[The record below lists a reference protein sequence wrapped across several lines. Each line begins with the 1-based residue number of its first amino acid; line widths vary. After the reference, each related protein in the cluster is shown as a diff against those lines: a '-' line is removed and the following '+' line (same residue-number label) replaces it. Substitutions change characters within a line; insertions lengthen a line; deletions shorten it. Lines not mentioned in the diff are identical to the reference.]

1 MSIDGLKKTKKPENI
16 PDDGMLCDL
25 LWADPEK
32 NQREQYEFNTSRGVG
47 VTFNEKA
54 VENIRCLEA
63 DIISKCH
70 LSMDHFNQ

>member
-32 NQREQYEFNTSRGVG
+32 N
-47 VTFNEKA
+47 
-54 VENIRCLEA
+54 
-63 DIISKCH
+63 
-70 LSMDHFNQ
+70 